1 MPRARPL
8 NGTRTAV
15 LDRAALA
22 AGAAVTAGRALL
34 AALPGAGQAL
44 RAAAAE
50 LWQRGREVELLQRS
64 MAFAALFFVT
74 LVPLLVVIAA
84 ASPAGGDGIT
94 GWITDGLGL
103 SSRGTEA
110 VSALFASQHEV
121 LSTTTGFSLAAL
133 AFFGLSLIASMQ
145 TAYERIWQLPRGPWH
160 TAWRQAVGLAGVIGY
175 VVIAAWSGEP
185 FSGSAAQPTLR
196 IAATVLGGALLFWWL
211 QRLLLSARVPWRTL
225 LPGALATMAAL
236 AGLRFFSRLVFAPLL
251 VSNAV
256 SYGTVGTVLVVQSW
270 LIGVGFTV
278 YGGALAGRAL
288 HARSAP
294 PERPE
299 RPERTDVAG

>member
-1 MPRARPL
+1 MNSARD
-8 NGTRTAV
+8 AV
-15 LDRAALA
+15 RHRAA
-22 AGAAVTAGRALL
+22 G
-34 AALPGAGQAL
+34 LPGRHLVVSVWHGL
-44 RAAAAE
+44 RAGAAE
-50 LWQRGREVELLQRS
+50 LWHRGHEIELLQRS
-64 MAFAALFFVT
+64 MAFAALYFVT

-84 ASPAGGDGIT
+84 AAPTRGDGIT

-103 SSRGTEA
+103 TSRGTQA

-121 LSTTTGFSLAAL
+121 LSTTTGFGLAAL
-133 AFFGLSLIASMQ
+133 AFFGLSLMASMQ
-145 TAYERIWQLPRGPWH
+145 TAYERIWELPRGRWH
-160 TAWRQAVGLAGVIGY
+160 TVWRQAVGLAGLIGY

-185 FSGSAAQPTLR
+185 WSSSFAQPTLR

-211 QRLLLSARVPWRTL
+211 QRLLLGGRVAWLTL
-225 LPGALATMAAL
+225 LPGALSTMAAL

-278 YGGALAGRAL
+278 YGGALFGRAL
-288 HARSAP
+288 NSHFGWGEQIDDEQADTES
-294 PERPE
+294 
-299 RPERTDVAG
+299 